1 MKKIVL
7 IQSFVLLTAFAGAA
21 EYNYSVQMKES
32 DGSVH
37 DMGDVRINVNQDG
50 HAAPSTYTAPE
61 THSAPATY
69 AAPANHAVPATHVGS
84 PRPVTVDNANVKL
97 IARIQEYVK
106 ANYQGYNLTVKIV
119 DGVVHL
125 NGIVSSGQDRKNI
138 EDAILKMDGV
148 KKVDNQIK
156 VGTFNGT
163 NSI

>member
-1 MKKIVL
+1 MRKIVL

-37 DMGDVRINVNQDG
+37 NMGDVRINVNQDTQ
-50 HAAPSTYTAPE
+50 AAPGTPKLVTAD
-61 THSAPATY
+61 
-69 AAPANHAVPATHVGS
+69 N
-84 PRPVTVDNANVKL
+84 NANAQL
-97 IARIQEYVK
+97 IAKIQAYIK
-106 ANYQGYNLTVKIV
+106 ANYQGYNVTVKLI

>member
-21 EYNYSVQMKES
+21 DYNYSVQMKES

-37 DMGDVRINVNQDG
+37 DMGDVHINVNQEG
-50 HAAPSTYTAPE
+50 LGTPK
-61 THSAPATY
+61 
-69 AAPANHAVPATHVGS
+69 
-84 PRPVTVDNANVKL
+84 PVTADNNANVRL
-97 IARIQEYVK
+97 IAKIQDYIK
-106 ANYQGYNLTVKIV
+106 SHYQGYNISIKLI

-125 NGIVSSGQDRKNI
+125 NGIVSSGQDRKSI
-138 EDAILKMDGV
+138 EDAILKIEGV